1 MAEQKQRVLPD
12 GEKEEQE
19 LEDAETSFRAGDK
32 VVATKTA
39 EEFKEEL
46 GSDIVDVEVEE
57 PSKEEIAKEY
67 QDILI
72 ALGFT
77 RYDNK
82 EKGIACKLKVGHL
95 LLGRTFTEQHPIGNM
110 WVSCTADCEFGKKG
124 EFLKTD
130 QCKQIPQ
137 VSLFYRIRNGE
148 LAIPEPT
155 ITGKV
160 IGKSAKAVQIQFD
173 EFGKTDTQWWGL
185 GALKKDKEG
194 VDYVPASYSK
204 ETEKY
209 TPKMQVPRDIIL
221 LNYDEE
227 LKAAPLVT
235 QTETAE
241 KKEEPGEEEK
251 AQSTAKGTLGNV
263 VAAKEP
269 ESEGKT
275 PAHAEG
281 EKPTVDYYINLIA
294 EITEKVGA
302 EGRISDRERGY
313 AISKVFDAVTR
324 DSRTALIAD
333 LKGEMKL
340 SQTEIEAIAKAVL
353 NADISSIGK
362 GGDHEE

>member
-19 LEDAETSFRAGDK
+19 LADAETAFRTGDK
-32 VVATKTA
+32 VV
-39 EEFKEEL
+39 
-46 GSDIVDVEVEE
+46 DVDVEVA
-57 PSKEEIAKEY
+57 SKEEIAKEY

-148 LAIPEPT
+148 LAIPEQT
-155 ITGKV
+155 VTGKV

-209 TPKMQVPRDIIL
+209 TPKMQVPRDIVL

-241 KKEEPGEEEK
+241 KKEESGEEEK

-269 ESEGKT
+269 EGQT

-340 SQTEIEAIAKAVL
+340 SQTEIEAIAKAIRG
-353 NADISSIGK
+353 AQISTIGK
-362 GGDHEE
+362 GGDDEEQD

>member
-1 MAEQKQRVLPD
+1 MSEQKQKILPD
-12 GEKEEQE
+12 EKTEEQE
-19 LEDAETSFRAGDK
+19 LEAAETAFRTGDK
-32 VVATKTA
+32 VV
-39 EEFKEEL
+39 
-46 GSDIVDVEVEE
+46 DVDVEE
-57 PSKEEIAKEY
+57 PSKEETAKGY

-72 ALGFT
+72 ALGFA
-77 RYDNK
+77 RYDNA
-82 EKGIACKLKVGHL
+82 EKGISCKLKAGSL
-95 LLGRTFTEQHPIGNM
+95 QIGRTFTENHPIGKM
-110 WVSCTADCEFGKKG
+110 WVKCLSDNDFGKKG

-155 ITGKV
+155 VTGTV

-173 EFGKTDTQWWGL
+173 EFGETDTQWWGM

-194 VDYVPASYSK
+194 VTYVPSSYSK

-209 TPKMQVPRDIIL
+209 TPKMQVPRDIML
-221 LNYDEE
+221 LDYDEE

-241 KKEEPGEEEK
+241 KKEEPEK
-251 AQSTAKGTLGNV
+251 EKEAQQPTAKGTMADV
-263 VAAKEP
+263 VTPKEATDKP
-269 ESEGKT
+269 SS
-275 PAHAEG
+275 AHAEG
-281 EKPTVDYYINLIA
+281 EKGTVDYYINLIG

-302 EGRISDRERGY
+302 EERISDRERGY

-340 SQTEIEAIAKAVL
+340 SKSEIEAIAKAIL
-353 NADISSIGK
+353 DAPAPAIGK
-362 GGDHEE
+362 GGDHKE

>member
-1 MAEQKQRVLPD
+1 MAEQKQIS
-12 GEKEEQE
+12 EEQE
-19 LEDAETSFRAGDK
+19 LKDAETSFRAGDK
-32 VVATKTA
+32 VVDA
-39 EEFKEEL
+39 
-46 GSDIVDVEVEE
+46 DVEK
-57 PSKEEIAKEY
+57 PSKEETAKEY

-72 ALGFT
+72 ALGFA
-77 RYDNK
+77 RYDNA
-82 EKGIACKLKVGHL
+82 EKGISCKLKAGSL
-95 LLGRTFTEQHPIGNM
+95 QIGRTFTDKYPIGNM
-110 WVSCTADCEFGKKG
+110 WVKCLNDCDFGKKG
-124 EFLKTD
+124 EFLKKD

-137 VSLFYRIRNGE
+137 VNLFYRIRNGE
-148 LAIPEPT
+148 LAIPKVT
-155 ITGKV
+155 VAGKV
-160 IGKSAKAVQIQFD
+160 VGKSERAVEIQFD
-173 EFGKTDTQWWGL
+173 EFGEMETQWWGL

-221 LNYDEE
+221 LKYDEE

-241 KKEEPGEEEK
+241 KKEELGEEEK
-251 AQSTAKGTLGNV
+251 AQSAAKGTLEDV

-281 EKPTVDYYINLIA
+281 KKSTVDYYINLIA

-340 SQTEIEAIAKAVL
+340 SKSDIEAIAKAMATTL
-353 NADISSIGK
+353 ISIEK
-362 GGDHEE
+362 EEGGDHAGQD